1 MESKDIILNKLFS
14 LQRFGIKPGLE
25 RISRILEKI
34 GNPQDN
40 FISIH
45 IAGTNGKG
53 SVSSMIASILFSS
66 GYKVGLYTSPH
77 IIGFNERIKINGK
90 EIDDEYLIN
99 YAELLLKES
108 QSEEITFFEIT
119 TALAF
124 KYFSDNNVDVAVIET
139 GMGGRFDATNIIN
152 PILSII
158 TSISFDHQQYLGNTI
173 KEIAFEKAGII
184 KPNTPTVTLNK
195 NPEVMEVIR
204 NKCLEMN
211 SRLIEAQENISFV
224 NISFKKDFKMS
235 LELKANTLLPKKI
248 TVGLCGYHQV
258 ENTQIVLAAIEI
270 LKSKLEITKESIIN
284 GLEIVKEQTGLHGRI
299 EMLRAEPL
307 LLVDVAHNPSAVEQL
322 VKTLNECGY
331 KDTRWNLIFTAMSD
345 KDVENI
351 LVYLYEITDTLM
363 IPNLKI
369 ERAFD
374 NSEINRIANKIGY
387 QKIRLFESIDALINE
402 IFILN
407 APILLTG
414 SFYLLGEFLSNDKVE
429 QLGLN
434 KRIYD

>member
-40 FISIH
+40 FKSIH

-124 KYFSDNNVDVAVIET
+124 KYFSDNNVDIAVIET

-331 KDTRWNLIFTAMSD
+331 KDTRWNLIFTSMSD

>member
-1 MESKDIILNKLFS
+1 LESKDIILNKLFS

>member
-1 MESKDIILNKLFS
+1 MESKEIILKKLFS

-25 RISRILEKI
+25 RISRLLDRI
-34 GNPQDN
+34 GNPQEN
-40 FISIH
+40 FKSIH

-53 SVSSMIASILFSS
+53 SVSSMLSAILISS

-77 IIGFNERIKINGK
+77 ILRFNERIKINGM
-90 EIDDEYLIN
+90 EIDDEYLIH
-99 YAELLLKES
+99 YAKLLLS
-108 QSEEITFFEIT
+108 QSKGEEITFFEIT
-119 TALAF
+119 TAIAF
-124 KYFSDNNVDVAVIET
+124 KYFSDKHVDVAIIET

-152 PILSII
+152 PILSVI
-158 TSISFDHQQYLGNTI
+158 TSISIDHQQYLGNTI

-184 KPNTPTVTLNK
+184 KLNTPTVTLNR

-211 SRLIEAQENISFV
+211 SRLIEAQEIISFMNISF
-224 NISFKKDFKMS
+224 NKDFKMS
-235 LELKANTLLPKKI
+235 LELRDNTLLPKKI

-270 LKSKLEITKESIIN
+270 LKSKFEFKEKSIIN

-299 EMLRAEPL
+299 ELLKAEPL
-307 LLVDVAHNPSAVEQL
+307 FLVDVAHNPSAVEQL

-331 KDTRWNLIFTAMSD
+331 IDTRWNLIFNAMSD
-345 KDVENI
+345 KDVENM
-351 LVYLYEITDTLM
+351 LVYLYKITDTLM

-369 ERAFD
+369 ERALD
-374 NSEINRIANKIGY
+374 NSEIYLIANKIGY
-387 QKIRLFESIDALINE
+387 QKIRLFESIDVLIDE
-402 IFILN
+402 ILILN

-429 QLGLN
+429 QLGLER
-434 KRIYD
+434 KIYD